1 MYVGKKI
8 LSIKSF
14 TVSLVIMIVGLA
26 IALTPAQADVFV
38 LRSGERFKGKIIA
51 RSDSSYLIASQG
63 KQRWVAFYDVKKIIK
78 DPVVVCRQI
87 PASQQ
92 ASKEPS

>member
-1 MYVGKKI
+1 MQVNKKTV
-8 LSIKSF
+8 SIKTL
-14 TVSLVIMIVGLA
+14 TVSLIIIFIGLVIGVQ
-26 IALTPAQADVFV
+26 PAQADVFV

-78 DPVVVCRQI
+78 DPVVVRRETSALQ
-87 PASQQ
+87 
-92 ASKEPS
+92 ETGE

>member
-1 MYVGKKI
+1 MQVDKKTV
-8 LSIKSF
+8 SIKTL
-14 TVSLVIMIVGLA
+14 TVSLIIIFIGPVIGVQ
-26 IALTPAQADVFV
+26 PAQADVFV

-78 DPVVVCRQI
+78 DPVVVRRETSALQ
-87 PASQQ
+87 
-92 ASKEPS
+92 ETGE